1 MRRGIEYEE
10 QKRGGERNACF
21 APSLK
26 IRYAHEGLHG
36 SYMQN
41 LRQLRRINQSRF
53 PWGTCGIG

>member
-41 LRQLRRINQSRF
+41 LRQ
-53 PWGTCGIG
+53 